1 MKVTENVIS
10 DKDFDIRTMLPQFT
24 ISLCFFELYD
34 DLTASFKL
42 KEKNFS
48 SLAIKTAHNVP
59 AYKEYSP
66 DLIERYFYRGLYNM
80 WFYFVSDNEAYIKVG
95 LALDNSLYYIR
106 LSQEELFAVATHI
119 MSKGRENDAL

>member
-48 SLAIKTAHNVP
+48 SPRI
-59 AYKEYSP
+59 
-66 DLIERYFYRGLYNM
+66 
-80 WFYFVSDNEAYIKVG
+80 W
-95 LALDNSLYYIR
+95 
-106 LSQEELFAVATHI
+106 
-119 MSKGRENDAL
+119 